1 MAYAEQKHAFLSVED
16 CVKSAGG
23 GGVENRCEQRDWRGG
38 EREREIEELQDK
50 QQRRMCF

>member
-23 GGVENRCEQRDWRGG
+23 GGVEN
-38 EREREIEELQDK
+38 K
-50 QQRRMCF
+50 QV